1 MKKTEDI
8 NVNEMPLES
17 ETSVIKRTKALLEAE
32 PKIKVKIRA
41 MGKDDTAPV
50 PVVINEYCLLIK
62 KGEYVEVPESVAKML
77 EEANY
82 I

>member
-1 MKKTEDI
+1 MKKTEEI

-17 ETSVIKRTKALLEAE
+17 EASVIKRTKALLDAE
-32 PKIKVKIRA
+32 PKVKVKIRA
-41 MGKDDTAPV
+41 TGKDDNAPV
-50 PVVINEYCLLIK
+50 PVVINEYCTSIK
-62 KGEYVEVPESVAKML
+62 KGEYVEVAESIAKLL